1 MAEATK
7 AADAKKA
14 VLGTGRRKTSIAR
27 VRLLPGE
34 GRILVNGKPWEEY
47 FLTLTAREAVRAP
60 LVACEV
66 GERFDVH
73 VNVIGGGPEG
83 QAGAV
88 RHGLAR
94 ALAKAGEGHEG
105 KLREAGFLTRDS
117 RRKERKKYGQ
127 RGARARFQFSK
138 R

>member
-1 MAEATK
+1 VAEATK
-7 AADAKKA
+7 AIW
-14 VLGTGRRKTSIAR
+14 GTGRRKTSIAR

-34 GRILVNGKPWEEY
+34 GRIVVNGRPWEEH
-47 FLTLTAREAVRAP
+47 FLTLNAREAVRSP
-60 LVACEV
+60 LTVCEA
-66 GERFDVH
+66 GARFDVLAS
-73 VNVIGGGPEG
+73 VSGGGAEG

-94 ALAKAGEGHEG
+94 ALAKADAANEP

>member
-1 MAEATK
+1 M
-7 AADAKKA
+7 ADAAKA
-14 VLGTGRRKTSIAR
+14 IWGTGRRMTSIAR
-27 VRLLPGE
+27 VRLLAGE
-34 GRILVNGKPWEEY
+34 GRIVVNGRPWEEH
-47 FLTLTAREAVRAP
+47 FKTLTAREAVRQP
-60 LVACEV
+60 LLACEV
-66 GERFDVH
+66 GDKFDVL
-73 VNVIGGGPEG
+73 VNVIGGGGEG

-94 ALAKAGEGHEG
+94 ALAKVDPAHEP